1 MNIPK
6 NNKRESKPASQPTG
20 KKEETEETETAIL
33 ALFLLFLLIAMADF
47 LVENI
52 SQELQ
57 NIFSYLF
64 Q

>member
-1 MNIPK
+1 MNISTMKIPK
-6 NNKRESKPASQPTG
+6 NSKRQERQ
-20 KKEETEETETAIL
+20 EREETETAIL

-52 SQELQ
+52 SQGLQ

-64 Q
+64 P